1 MSVFDCFQLATVAVI
16 VAVIATKAIYLRI
29 VTGINPIVIA
39 RGRGPW
45 RIVEMSALGSLVL
58 WVTEVLLHALHSRYD
73 IDSQPLPFAL
83 LNSFAVKIAGFALVS
98 GGLIIFIFA
107 FLSFGNSWRIGI
119 DRQTPGGL
127 VTGGIFGITRNPIYV
142 AFNLFFIGMFL
153 LNGTIF
159 FLIFAL
165 LASVSVHF
173 QILRE
178 EQFLSKQYGERFDA
192 YRKRT
197 PRYLIW

>member
-16 VAVIATKAIYLRI
+16 VAVIAIKAIYLRI

-39 RGRGPW
+39 RGKGPW

-73 IDSQPLPFAL
+73 IDSQPLLFAL
-83 LNSFAVKIAGFALVS
+83 LNSFAVKMAGFALVS
-98 GGLIIFIFA
+98 AGLIIFVFA

-119 DRQTPGGL
+119 DRKTPGGL

-142 AFNLFFIGMFL
+142 AFNLFFLGMFL

-178 EQFLSKQYGERFDA
+178 EEFLSRQYGESFEA

-197 PRYLIW
+197 PRYLVW